1 MKPLSLLAL
10 IVGGVIGWYAAG
22 AIAARGVPATFA
34 PAALG
39 VGFLS
44 GLLLLP
50 MMWRVWRWRR
60 PENSSD

>member
-10 IVGGVIGWYAAG
+10 IIGGVIGWLAAG
-22 AIAARGVPATFA
+22 AIAARGIPATFA

-39 VGFLS
+39 VGALA

-50 MMWRVWRWRR
+50 MLWRVWRR
-60 PENSSD
+60 